1 MLSFPVRDPNE
12 KRGPMKRR
20 DFISGVAI
28 ASASLAA
35 GQTSKPA
42 DLPKPVGPGAKNI
55 LISSVNGHA
64 YLDAGFEWLERGG
77 DTLDAALRVV
87 KGPENDPNDTS
98 VGLGGLPNEEGVVEL
113 DACCMH
119 GPTRRAGAVGGLRD
133 VRNAAALAKAV
144 MEHTAHVMLAGEGAT
159 RFGLAMGFQ
168 KENLLTEHSRK
179 IWQLWKESNSN
190 QDWWGPG
197 MADPNWK
204 PPAPLQISPIADQP

>member
-1 MLSFPVRDPNE
+1 
-12 KRGPMKRR
+12 MKRR
-20 DFISGVAI
+20 DFISGAAI

-55 LISSVNGHA
+55 LISSVNGHS
-64 YLDAGFEWLERGG
+64 YLDAGYEWLERGK
-77 DTLDAALRVV
+77 DTLDAAITVV
-87 KGPENDPNDTS
+87 SGPENDPNDTS

-133 VRNAAALAKAV
+133 IRNAAALAKAV

-159 RFGLAMGFQ
+159 RFGFALGFP
-168 KENLLTEHSRK
+168 KKNLLTENSRK
-179 IWQLWKESNSN
+179 IRQLLQQNPS
-190 QDWWGPG
+190 
-197 MADPNWK
+197 
-204 PPAPLQISPIADQP
+204 PPHFLHPALPV